1 MRKTREKI
9 LSCLLALALILGST
23 VTAFGEPIPDAYA
36 EEAEVA
42 AAAVDTDDEAVNEDE
57 QEDEELAGDKD
68 AVADDDPAAKDE
80 VVADGVEDD
89 ETVDVTEPKAAPTA
103 IAPVGGGVISPAP
116 LAADTYK
123 YTITFKNM
131 EDDSVIETCQVD
143 CDMPYSSFKVI
154 EFMDKYVFTNLPS
167 GSWTYCYEDTSQIG
181 SGEFVAYLLHAVQYG
196 EVHYYYLDDEGNQID
211 STWSKSEMYKGTT
224 YQFSEFFD
232 ASKVKAGQYLAYIRY
247 TTGGDDIIVSRDL
260 DQEFTVGS
268 HSNLSFYIAP
278 DAYVLRDKA
287 SSIDFN
293 VTLHFV
299 NQYGKT
305 IAPDAVKSG
314 SSPDGIPTKL
324 VAEQEYDI
332 WEKLIPE
339 NVAGCSFFGIA
350 ATGTDSYSGSPDV
363 FVNDVVN
370 ENFLNDVG
378 LIKPFSVGG
387 SVTCVY
393 YDSSATAPDA
403 NMSTI
408 KVQYEER
415 EAKWERS
422 DDGEI
427 KYLYAPI
434 RKEIVH
440 TDEIQ
445 VPSSMYLNSGLVYDA
460 GDYRFREPFYP
471 VFREVSDTKGYIGFG
486 LVCQPAVK
494 SDYTLTAQSIEE
506 VMWLNFIDA
515 DTGEEIAPTETVIFH
530 LPKGMTYEE
539 YTADYIRDIHF
550 DGYEFVE
557 LEYGGMN
564 GKTGL
569 IWRVKYQKPSEPTPE
584 APQEDEPLIETGTT
598 PPAPQEEVIEN
609 DPVPEAVSLV
619 QTGDTTP
626 LALLAGLSAVS
637 AAALIA
643 CAIRRKRGE

>member
-42 AAAVDTDDEAVNEDE
+42 AVAVDTDDDAVNEDE
-57 QEDEELAGDKD
+57 QEGEELAGNKD
-68 AVADDDPAAKDE
+68 AVADDDPATNDE

-181 SGEFVAYLLHAVQYG
+181 SGEFVAYLIHAVQYG

-211 STWSKSEMYKGTT
+211 STWSKDEMYKGTT

-247 TTGGDDIIVSRDL
+247 TTGGDDIIISRDL

-305 IAPDAVKSG
+305 IAPDVVKSG
-314 SSPDGIPTKL
+314 SGPDGIPTKL
-324 VAEQEYDI
+324 VSEQEYAT
-332 WEKLIPE
+332 WEKLIPD

-350 ATGTDSYSGSPDV
+350 ATGVDSYSGSPDV

-378 LIKPFSVGG
+378 LIKPFAVDG

-393 YDSSATAPDA
+393 YNPSATAPDA

-471 VFREVSDTKGYIGFG
+471 VFKEVTDTKGYVDFG

-494 SDYTLTAQSIEE
+494 SDYTLAAQSTEE
-506 VMWLNFIDA
+506 VMWVNFIDA

-539 YTADYIRDIHF
+539 YTADYIKDIHF

-557 LEYGGMN
+557 LECGGMN

-569 IWRVKYQKPSEPTPE
+569 IWRVKYQKPSETPD
-584 APQEDEPLIETGTT
+584 DEPLIETGKT
-598 PPAPQEEVIEN
+598 PPAPQEEIIEN
-609 DPVPEAVSLV
+609 DPVPETDTLV
-619 QTGDTTP
+619 QTGDATP
-626 LALLAGLSAVS
+626 LALLAGLSAAS
-637 AAALIA
+637 AAALVA
-643 CAIRRKRGE
+643 CLIRRKRSE

>member
-9 LSCLLALALILGST
+9 LSCLLALSLILGST

-42 AAAVDTDDEAVNEDE
+42 AVAVDTDDEAVNEDE
-57 QEDEELAGDKD
+57 QEGEELAGDKN
-68 AVADDDPAAKDE
+68 AVADDDSAVNDE

-89 ETVDVTEPKAAPTA
+89 ETVDVAEPKAAPTA
-103 IAPVGGGVISPAP
+103 IAPVGEGVISPA
-116 LAADTYK
+116 AAASYK

-131 EDDSVIETCQVD
+131 EDDSVIETRQVD
-143 CDMPYSSFKVI
+143 CDMPYSSFNML
-154 EFMDKYVFTNLPS
+154 EFQDKYLQFPS
-167 GSWTYCYEDTSQIG
+167 GSWSYCYEDTSQIDK
-181 SGEFVAYLLHAVQYG
+181 GELVVYIIHAVQYG

-247 TTGGDDIIVSRDL
+247 TTGGDEIIVSLDL

-278 DAYVLRDKA
+278 NAYVLRNKA

-314 SSPDGIPTKL
+314 SGPDGIPTKL
-324 VAEQEYDI
+324 VSEQEYDI

-339 NVAGCSFFGIA
+339 NVAGCSFYGIA
-350 ATGTDSYSGSPDV
+350 ATGVDSYSGSPDV
-363 FVNDVVN
+363 FVNDIVK

-378 LIKPFSVGG
+378 LIKGFAVDG

-403 NMSTI
+403 SMSTI

-434 RKEIVH
+434 RTEIVH
-440 TDEIQ
+440 TDDIQ
-445 VPSSMYLNSGLVYDA
+445 VPSSMYLNYGLVYDA

-494 SDYTLTAQSIEE
+494 SDYTLTAQSTEE
-506 VMWLNFIDA
+506 VMWVNFIDA

-557 LEYGGMN
+557 LEYGGSN
-564 GKTGL
+564 GKIGL

-584 APQEDEPLIETGTT
+584 APQEDEPLLETGKT

-609 DPVPEAVSLV
+609 DPVPEADTLV

-626 LALLAGLSAVS
+626 LALLAGLSAAS
-637 AAALIA
+637 ATALVA
-643 CAIRRKRGE
+643 CLIRRKRSE